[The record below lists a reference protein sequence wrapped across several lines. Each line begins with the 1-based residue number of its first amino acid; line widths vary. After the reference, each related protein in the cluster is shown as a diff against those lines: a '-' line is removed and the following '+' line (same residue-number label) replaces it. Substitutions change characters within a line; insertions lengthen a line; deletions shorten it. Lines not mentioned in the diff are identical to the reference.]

1 LGQRGASGAVRR
13 FEDLLVWQTAR
24 ELVRGV
30 YRASISQKLSAD
42 YALQNQMKRAAVSI
56 VSNIAEGFERGT
68 RKQNLEFC
76 YMAKGSAGELRTQV
90 IVARDVGLIDETA
103 YEWLHNMCEKCS
115 RQLQLY
121 IRHLR
126 ATRVQYPGAKYGP
139 GDAAR
144 AQQGQT
150 EELPC

>member
-1 LGQRGASGAVRR
+1 MGKAGTSRAVRR

-30 YRASISQKLSAD
+30 YRASASQKLSGD

-68 RKQNLEFC
+68 CKQNLEFC
-76 YMAKGSAGELRTQV
+76 YVAKGSAGELRTQV
-90 IVARDVGLIDETA
+90 IVARDVGLISEPA
-103 YEWLHNMCEKCS
+103 FEWLHNMCERCS

-126 ATRVQYPGAKYGP
+126 ATRVQYPGAKYGSV
-139 GDAAR
+139 DAA
-144 AQQGQT
+144 
-150 EELPC
+150 LPQREPEQEPPC